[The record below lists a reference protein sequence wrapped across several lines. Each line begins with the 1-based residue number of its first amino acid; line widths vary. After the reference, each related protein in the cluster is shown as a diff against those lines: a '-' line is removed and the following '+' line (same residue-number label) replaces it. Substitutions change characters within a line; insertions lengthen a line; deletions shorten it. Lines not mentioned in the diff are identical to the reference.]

1 VKITFIRHGN
11 TNKAENDLDRQLTK
25 LGIQQAQERRQ
36 ALLNPKFDLVFSS
49 IADRA
54 RDTAAIIAGIKASEV
69 ILLEE
74 LYLPK
79 NPVDKKA
86 IDDMFAALGYSPLRA
101 YRDADVTG
109 ALIRYGMNGA
119 MAIFSAIFTE
129 ETKNNIFVDNVL
141 VVGSAV
147 LTNAIVSAV
156 ASGDT
161 DLILDAALGE
171 AEGISV
177 TMDGDGVAIA
187 VELVR

>member
-1 VKITFIRHGN
+1 MT
-11 TNKAENDLDRQLTK
+11 NDLDRQLTEI
-25 LGIQQAQERRQ
+25 GFRQAKERRQ
-36 ALLNPKFDLVFSS
+36 ALLNPKFDLVLSS

-69 ILLEE
+69 ILLDE

-79 NPVDKKA
+79 NSADKKA
-86 IDDMFAALGYSPLRA
+86 IDDMFATLGYSPLRV
-101 YRDADVTG
+101 YRKADVTG
-109 ALIRYGMNGA
+109 ALLRYGRNGA

-129 ETKNNIFVDNVL
+129 ETKSNIFVDNIL

-147 LTNAIVSAV
+147 LTNTIVSEV
-156 ASGDT
+156 AGGDT